1 MNFLLDIYN
10 YRILAEY
17 IPQFYEGLWAT
28 LKISFVALF
37 GSLAI
42 GTVFACLRLTTNP
55 LLWRLA
61 ASYVQAIRSTPL
73 LVQIYVIYFALPDIP
88 ILDRRLNELEGGILA
103 LALNAGA
110 YMGEII
116 RAGIQSVSKGQIE
129 GAMSLGMTYI
139 QRMRHVVLPQ
149 AFARVIPPLLGQTA
163 VLIKDS
169 SLVSFIGVFELF
181 SAGVTVMTERLIPTE
196 AFITVALGYLAI
208 YLVLLLASNGAQRRL
223 AGAGNGMI

>member
-1 MNFLLDIYN
+1 MNFLLEFYN

-17 IPQFYEGLWAT
+17 IPQFYDGLCTT
-28 LKISFVALF
+28 LQISFVALF

-42 GTVFACLRLTTNP
+42 GTVFACLRLSPNP
-55 LLWRLA
+55 ILWRLA
-61 ASYVQAIRSTPL
+61 ASYIQAIRSTPL
-73 LVQIYVIYFALPDIP
+73 LVQIYIIYFALPEIP

-110 YMGEII
+110 YMSEII
-116 RAGIQSVSKGQIE
+116 RAGIQSVARGQVE

-149 AFARVIPPLLGQTA
+149 ALARVVPPLLGQTA
-163 VLIKDS
+163 ILIKDS
-169 SLVSFIGVFELF
+169 SLVSFIGVSELF

-196 AFITVALGYLAI
+196 AFVTVALGYLVI
-208 YLVLLLASNGAQRRL
+208 YLVLLWASNWAQRRL
-223 AGAGNGMI
+223 AGP

>member
-17 IPQFYEGLWAT
+17 IPQFYEGLCIT
-28 LKISFVALF
+28 LKISFVALL

-42 GTVFACLRLTTNP
+42 GTVFACLRLSTNP
-55 LLWRLA
+55 ILWRLA
-61 ASYVQAIRSTPL
+61 AGYVQAIRSTPL

-103 LALNAGA
+103 LVLNAGA
-110 YMGEII
+110 YMCEII
-116 RAGIQSVSKGQIE
+116 RAGILSVSRGQIE
-129 GAMSLGMTYI
+129 GAMSLGMTYT

-149 AFARVIPPLLGQTA
+149 AFARVVPPLLGQTA
-163 VLIKDS
+163 ILIKDS

-181 SAGVTVMTERLIPTE
+181 SAGVKVMSERLIPTE
-196 AFITVALGYLAI
+196 AFITVALVYLAI
-208 YLVLLLASNGAQRRL
+208 YLVLLFASNCAQRQL
-223 AGAGNGMI
+223 AGVGTS